1 MERKSNGGKL
11 LTKQELTLVSLIISC
26 CILILVVIIQLNMI
40 KLQNLALNRFVLDN
54 CNIQKSYTVTEYKRP

>member
-40 KLQNLALNRFVLDN
+40 KLQNLALNRFMLEN
-54 CNIQKSYTVTEYKRP
+54 CNIQKQEVVTTYQRR